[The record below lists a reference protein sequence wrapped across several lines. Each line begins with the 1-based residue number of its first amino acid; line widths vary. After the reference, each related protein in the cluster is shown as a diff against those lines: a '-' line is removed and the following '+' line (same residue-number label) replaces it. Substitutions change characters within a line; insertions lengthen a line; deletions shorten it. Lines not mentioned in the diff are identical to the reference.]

1 MCKTK
6 GSLKLK
12 SKILGLHI
20 KNKNKTLALF
30 GLIGA
35 VLYAIVAGLVIL
47 LSKLLGE
54 PGLTGRLESLFETT
68 FFLPA
73 FFAWENNFRNDPWRS

>member
-1 MCKTK
+1 M
-6 GSLKLK
+6 
-12 SKILGLHI
+12 

-47 LSKLLGE
+47 PFFS
-54 PGLTGRLESLFETT
+54 GLAR
-68 FFLPA
+68 
-73 FFAWENNFRNDPWRS
+73 

>member
-1 MCKTK
+1 M
-6 GSLKLK
+6 
-12 SKILGLHI
+12 
-20 KNKNKTLALF
+20 KNTNRMLALF

-35 VLYAIVAGLVIL
+35 VLYAIVAALVIL

-54 PGLTGRLESLFETT
+54 PGLIGGLESLFETT

-73 FFAWENNFRNDPWRS
+73 FFAWKNEKE

>member
-1 MCKTK
+1 M
-6 GSLKLK
+6 
-12 SKILGLHI
+12 

-54 PGLTGRLESLFETT
+54 PGLTGGLESLFETT
-68 FFLPA
+68 FFLPT
-73 FFAWENNFRNDPWRS
+73 FSPKTLLSINTLIDDSN